1 MHIWQVT
8 TRILCIIDKLSRW
21 YLDTDSIRNT
31 FTDNITNDYYLL
43 ENLSSVIS
51 ILSIILSIFP
61 SVSMAYHRQ
70 KEPFIILFVIYFYI
84 TGRINLSV
92 STYC

>member
-8 TRILCIIDKLSRW
+8 TRILHIINKLSRQ
-21 YLDTDSIRNT
+21 YLDTDSVRNT
-31 FTDNITNDYYLL
+31 FTDDITNGYCLL
-43 ENLSSVIS
+43 ENLSLMIS

-61 SVSMAYHRQ
+61 SVSIAYRRQ
-70 KEPFIILFVIYFYI
+70 KEPFVILFVIYFHI
-84 TGRINLSV
+84 TNRSKLSV